1 VTGLGH
7 KGEPAIDIMKM
18 GDLVTLAWV
27 TLPYTEAKGVTL
39 HLDEGDPRCP
49 ENFSSTL
56 LRLRFK
62 ILIEISIEIA
72 YGQIIN
78 S

>member
-1 VTGLGH
+1 VTRP
-7 KGEPAIDIMKM
+7 KGVGDPVVDRIKT

-27 TLPYTEAKGVTL
+27 TRPYTEANWMTL
-39 HLDEGDPRCP
+39 HLDEGDPRCL